1 MDDIIQDLQ
10 ELEKEEGQ
18 AEQPVEET
26 PAEQPAESADK
37 TDVAD
42 QLAEEEPK
50 QEETPAEQPEE
61 PAQEPVAEPE
71 HSETLI
77 TEKESEPILGKFK
90 TQDDLIKAYQNLEK
104 QLTKK
109 SQQVAETAKVQ
120 SDDFDKAIREKEQ
133 AVAWELLNNAM
144 TTITDQQQHKDAL
157 YALEMYKRTGNE
169 EFLKTARGFL
179 DPRLDERLNYQF
191 RDASAAI
198 RQEMNAYR
206 DEIELQPV
214 KQALEELEGEDP
226 EWLSEETHQ
235 NLIVEAIKLNRKV
248 DVKSVKAMIKAVE
261 EKAVERYKSTEA
273 KRLAQE
279 AERKPVPSV
288 KTPERQEPVK
298 QKKDWR
304 EMTIAEQLA
313 EEMADEE

>member
-18 AEQPVEET
+18 AEQPVEDT
-26 PAEQPAESADK
+26 PAEQPTEPTEPTTA
-37 TDVAD
+37 
-42 QLAEEEPK
+42 EEPK
-50 QEETPAEQPEE
+50 QEEAPAEQPAEQPEE
-61 PAQEPVAEPE
+61 PAQEPVTNLEPIPEPE
-71 HSETLI
+71 P
-77 TEKESEPILGKFK
+77 EPILGKFK

-214 KQALEELEGEDP
+214 KQALEELEDEDP

>member
-10 ELEKEEGQ
+10 ELEKDEGQ
-18 AEQPVEET
+18 ATETEETVASTVEEPAETPAEEPAQEET
-26 PAEQPAESADK
+26 PAEQPAEQS
-37 TDVAD
+37 
-42 QLAEEEPK
+42 
-50 QEETPAEQPEE
+50 EE
-61 PAQEPVAEPE
+61 PAQEPVVEPE

-120 SDDFDKAIREKEQ
+120 SDDFDKLVQDNISNI
-133 AVAWELLNNAM
+133 AWGLINNAVN
-144 TTITDQQQHKDAL
+144 TITDPEHHKEAL
-157 YALEMYKRTGNE
+157 YALEMYRRTGDGSHLE
-169 EFLKTARGFL
+169 KARGFL
-179 DPRLDERLNYQF
+179 DPRIDRRLEVDFMNQ
-191 RDASAAI
+191 SAAI
-198 RQEMNAYR
+198 RQEANKYR

-214 KQALEELEGEDP
+214 KQALEELEDEDP
-226 EWLSEETHQ
+226 EWLAEETHQ
-235 NLIVEAIKLNRKV
+235 NLITEAIKLNRKV

-261 EKAVERYKSTEA
+261 EKAVERYKATEA

>member
-26 PAEQPAESADK
+26 PVEQPAESADK

-61 PAQEPVAEPE
+61 PAKEPVVEPE
-71 HSETLI
+71 PQPEP
-77 TEKESEPILGKFK
+77 EPEPILGKFK

-109 SQQVAETAKVQ
+109 SQQFAETAKVQ
-120 SDDFDKAIREKEQ
+120 SDDFDKAIREKEH
-133 AVAWELLNNAM
+133 AVAWELLSNAIN
-144 TTITDQQQHKDAL
+144 TIADPQQHKDAL
-157 YALEMYKRTGNE
+157 YALEMYKRTGDE
-169 EFLKTARGFL
+169 EFIKTARGFL
-179 DPRLDERLNYQF
+179 DPRLDERLKYQY

-214 KQALEELEGEDP
+214 KQALEELEDEDP

-261 EKAVERYKSTEA
+261 EKAVERYKATEA

-313 EEMADEE
+313 EEMAEEE